1 MIGYLPKSLTIAGKE
16 IEIRTDY
23 RIALNIFVAYSDP
36 DLTIEEKVEVMLT
49 CLYKC
54 ELKDI
59 PDIQE
64 ACKEAVWYL
73 NGGTYEEAPSGPKIM
88 DWEQDEQMIFSSI
101 NKVANKEIREA
112 DHIHWWTFLGYFR
125 EVEEGLFTTV
135 VNIRRKKALGKKLE
149 KYEKEFYE
157 KNSDIVKLKP
167 KYNEKENKQIEEMK
181 KMLRGG

>member
-1 MIGYLPKSLTIAGKE
+1 MIGYLPQSLNIKGKE

-36 DLTIEEKVEVMLT
+36 DLKPEEKAEVLLT

-59 PDIQE
+59 PDIPEAIKE
-64 ACKEAVWYL
+64 ACWFL
-73 NGGTYEEAPSGPKIM
+73 NGGNYEEAVQGPKVM
-88 DWEQDEQMIFSSI
+88 DWEQDEQMIFSAV
-101 NKVANKEIREA
+101 NKVANKELRAEEYV
-112 DHIHWWTFLGYFR
+112 HWWTFLGYFR
-125 EVEEGLFTTV
+125 EVGEGLFSTV
-135 VNIRRKKALGKKLE
+135 VNIRSKKARGKKLD
-149 KYEKEFYE
+149 KFEKEFAE

-167 KYNEKENKQIEEMK
+167 KYNEKDRQKKEELE